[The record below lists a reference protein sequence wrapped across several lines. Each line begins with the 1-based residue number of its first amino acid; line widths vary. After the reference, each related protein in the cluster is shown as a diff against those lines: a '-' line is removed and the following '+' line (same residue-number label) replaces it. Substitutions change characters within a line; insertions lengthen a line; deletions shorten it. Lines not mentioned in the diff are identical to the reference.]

1 MTFSEKLAAA
11 VEQNSSLLCVGLDPE
26 PELFPA
32 PLERTPAAILSF
44 NRAIIEA
51 TSDLVCCYKPNAAFY
66 ERFGAAGWG
75 ALAATIAAVPPSIP
89 VLLDGKRGDVGN
101 TMRAYAEAAF
111 LELKAD
117 ALTVAPWYGH
127 DALRPVL
134 AHRDR
139 GVFLVCRTSNPG
151 GADFQDLY
159 VDGETLYARVA
170 RRAVEWHRHHGHIGL
185 VVGATR
191 PAETRAVRAVAPTL
205 PFLLPGVGA
214 QGADLE
220 AAVKAALRADGAGVL
235 VSASRSVLYAGSGS
249 DFAALA
255 RAEAV
260 RIRETINVARAAA
273 LSTP

>member
-11 VEQNSSLLCVGLDPE
+11 VGKNASLLCVGLDPE

-32 PLERTPAAILSF
+32 PFDRTPAAILSF
-44 NRAIIEA
+44 NRAIIAA
-51 TSDLVCCYKPNAAFY
+51 TADLACCYKPNAAFY
-66 ERFGAAGWG
+66 ERFGAAGWT
-75 ALAATIAAVPPSIP
+75 ALAATIAAVPPPIP
-89 VLLDGKRGDVGN
+89 VLLDAKRGDVGN

-117 ALTVAPWYGH
+117 AVTVAPWYGH
-127 DALRPVL
+127 DALRPFL

-151 GADFQDLY
+151 AADFQDLY
-159 VDGETLYARVA
+159 VEGEMLHARVA
-170 RRAVEWHRHHGHIGL
+170 RKAVEWDRQHGQVGL

-191 PAETRAVRAVAPTL
+191 PAEARAVRGLAPTL

-220 AAVKAALRADGAGVL
+220 AAVKAALRSDGAGVL
-235 VSASRSVLYAGSGS
+235 VSASRSILYAGSGS

-260 RIRETINVARAAA
+260 RIRDTINIARAAA
-273 LSTP
+273 LPTA